1 MADIWTRVYR
11 VFEPLRSPPV
21 EELERFYAERQVPI
35 AHEIVEAIRMSQ
47 GDVKVVLTG
56 QKGSGKTTEL
66 MWVAQKLKEE
76 FFPVWLDVENRLDI
90 FNVNHLEVLIGATAT
105 MFKTTEEKG
114 ITLDKTPLDRITETI
129 NKVTRKRG
137 LSLELSTPKLLE
149 MVGGTFKRGLNW
161 ETAREINVEPEVG
174 DILASISESIAHLQ
188 ETTGYLPLWLL
199 TASTRSNST
208 WPGVSSPKAA
218 CWHSPPVPSPTRCPS
233 PSSTLLSSRW

>member
-11 VFEPLRSPPV
+11 VFESLRPPPV

-35 AHEIVEAIRMSQ
+35 AHEIAEAIRMSQ

-76 FFPVWLDVENRLDI
+76 FFPVWLDVESRLNI

-105 MFKTTEEKG
+105 MFKTAEEKG

-137 LSLELSTPKLLE
+137 LSLELSREKI
-149 MVGGTFKRGLNW
+149 KGLD
-161 ETAREINVEPEVG
+161 PERLRFLCR
-174 DILASISESIAHLQ
+174 IYE
-188 ETTGYLPLWLL
+188 E
-199 TASTRSNST
+199 
-208 WPGVSSPKAA
+208 K
-218 CWHSPPVPSPTRCPS
+218 PPVLPSEGIREEVRSELQAALYILYYEDGGQWYWTHPVLEDFLEEQCPKKS
-233 PSSTLLSSRW
+233 Q